1 MERLVRIK
9 AATKNS
15 ASYQP
20 ATDGS
25 VHVRQVETATTAGK
39 RQQQL
44 ADRWWSPG
52 SHRRIDRHSIP
63 EGGRD
68 RQISDPCRSGTRK
81 RHPHEASAAQRQALE
96 WTAAWRQS
104 PQGLDWAPLKA
115 ARASGYHSRAFHG
128 EARAS
133 DRCWAVEMRERFVFL
148 CSRLLANPTWSHHEQ
163 SLAACGSAALVGS
176 GRASNQAASPAG
188 RPPRQIAGRCWNT
201 CVRQ

>member
-9 AATKNS
+9 AATNNS

-68 RQISDPCRSGTRK
+68 RQISDPWRSGTRK
-81 RHPHEASAAQRQALE
+81 RHPHEACAAQRRALE
-96 WTAAWRQS
+96 WTAAWRQR
-104 PQGLDWAPLKA
+104 PQGLDWAPPKA
-115 ARASGYHSRAFHG
+115 ARASGYHFRAFQG

-133 DRCWAVEMRERFVFL
+133 DMLGRGNARERVVFSL

-163 SLAACGSAALVGS
+163 SLAVWFGCPGGS

-188 RPPRQIAGRCWNT
+188 RRPRQIPGRCWNT